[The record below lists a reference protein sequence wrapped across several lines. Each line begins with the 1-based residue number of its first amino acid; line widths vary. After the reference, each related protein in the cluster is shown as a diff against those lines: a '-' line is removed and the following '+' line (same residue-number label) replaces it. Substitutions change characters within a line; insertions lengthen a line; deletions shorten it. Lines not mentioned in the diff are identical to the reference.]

1 MAAHSPSPG
10 INVVVLGGA
19 VVPGKCAHVVLLG
32 MCVVVLGAG
41 VGTKASIS
49 CVPPAAH
56 IAEHL
61 SSQGCR
67 LAAAG
72 VDISHTATH
81 SDTHTVM
88 VGVVLGT
95 GPHVVL

>member
-1 MAAHSPSPG
+1 MLLLG
-10 INVVVLGGA
+10 ICVVVVLIIGMRI
-19 VVPGKCAHVVLLG
+19 VVVLLLG